1 MDKIEDDKLYQGKI
15 IKRMFD
21 EAAAEVTTNPT
32 GPHKKGS
39 VEFQLQMSLS
49 AIVLFH
55 ELKAKMFEKIEGD
68 NENE

>member
-21 EAAAEVTTNPT
+21 EAAADITINPT
-32 GPHKKGS
+32 GPKKKGS
-39 VEFQLQMSLS
+39 VMFQLQMGLS

-55 ELKAKMFEKIEGD
+55 ELKAKMFEKIEG
-68 NENE
+68 ENEDE